1 MKVKFPKTYKYFLE
15 FKKDLELRSL
25 YKLAG
30 KDKIWYGLYVNIGD
44 YTFAPYKVVWKN
56 IAGKISG
63 KAEFSAAVLTPTND
77 KFLGVKVIIPN
88 VKLMLIPFDDE
99 SEAYYVCSVLNSS
112 VVQLIVSSYV
122 IETGISTHITKNVYI
137 PKFNPKNKLHLKLSD
152 LSKKAHEL
160 AKRYYEQN
168 DEDAKKEL
176 EKIEEEIDKTVAEI
190 YGITDEELE
199 EIKKTLKIL
208 KEGEIE

>member
-1 MKVKFPKTYKYFLE
+1 LNRQIHKLWG
-15 FKKDLELRSL
+15 KDNPFYSL
-25 YKLAG
+25 Y
-30 KDKIWYGLYVNIGD
+30 DIGD
-44 YTFAPYKVVWKN
+44 YSFAPYKVCWKVV
-56 IAGKISG
+56 AGKISG
-63 KAEFSAAVLTPTND
+63 KAEFSTSVIEPVKD
-77 KFLGVKVIIPN
+77 DILGLKIPIPDI
-88 VKLMLIPFDDE
+88 KLILIPFEERDE
-99 SEAYYVCSVLNSS
+99 AHYVSAILNSS
-112 VVQLIVSSYV
+112 IAQLIVASYV
-122 IETGISTHITKNVYI
+122 IETGISTHVLEYIYI
-137 PKFNPKNKLHLKLSD
+137 PKFNPKNKLHLKLSE

-199 EIKKTLKIL
+199 EIKRTLKIL

>member
-1 MKVKFPKTYKYFLE
+1 
-15 FKKDLELRSL
+15 L

-30 KDKIWYGLYVNIGD
+30 KDKIWYGLYVNIGE

-63 KAEFSAAVLTPTND
+63 KAEFSAAVLTPVYD
-77 KFLGVKVIIPN
+77 KFLGRKEIIPN
-88 VKLMLIPFDDE
+88 VKLMLIPLE
-99 SEAYYVCSVLNSS
+99 NEIEAYYVCSILNSS
-112 VVQLIVSSYV
+112 LIQLIVASYA
-122 IETGISTHITKNVYI
+122 IETGISTHVTENVYI
-137 PKFNPKNKLHLKLSD
+137 PQFNGKNKVHLKLSE

-160 AKRYYEQN
+160 AKKYYEQN
-168 DEDAKKEL
+168 DLVAKEEL
-176 EKIEEEIDKTVAEI
+176 KKVEEEIDKIVAEI

-208 KEGEIE
+208 KEGEVE